1 MSDPK
6 KRWARRLSNVIGF
19 DDAPFARGSTGRVS
33 LIGCVCSGPRLDIV
47 VRDTVERDGDD
58 ATDVMAR
65 VVRDKSLVHVRAVMM
80 QGITVAGFNVVDI
93 NRLSDELEM
102 PVLVVTRK
110 QPRLELIFKAVM
122 ALPEWEKK
130 RALMEAAGV
139 PEACGEVWVQRA
151 GLSMEEAKRMLENT
165 TEHGVIPEPLRLAHI
180 IAGGTTT
187 GKSRGRA

>member
-1 MSDPK
+1 MAM

-19 DDAPFARGSTGRVS
+19 DDAPFVRGSTGRVS

-47 VRDTVERDGDD
+47 VRDTVERDGED

-65 VVRDKSLVHVRAVMM
+65 LVRDKDLTHVRAVMM

-93 NRLSDELEM
+93 NRLAEELEM

-122 ALPEWEKK
+122 AMPAWEKK
-130 RALMEAAGV
+130 RALMEAAGL
-139 PEACGEVWVQRA
+139 PEACGELWVQRA
-151 GLSMEEAKRMLENT
+151 GLTMEETARMLENT
-165 TEHGVIPEPLRLAHI
+165 TQHGVIPEPLRLAHI